1 MRGSRDGERAGA
13 GADSGAGA
21 GAGAGAWAG
30 ASVRALSTLGGD
42 EARRLRGLLFDLD
55 DTLLSHGVL
64 TRGAY
69 DALWNLRDAGLALV
83 AVTGRPSGWG
93 ELLVRQWPIDGCVT
107 ENGAV
112 HVVREGRA
120 IVRRDACDE
129 ATRQSRSERLARL
142 VARVR
147 EVVPEAQ
154 LSDDARVRI
163 SDVTWDVGELVT
175 LPPDRVRLIAR
186 EIEHAGARSTQSSVH
201 LHATFDVDDKATGAV
216 RFCARE
222 LGEDPGDAVVR
233 FAFAGDSG
241 NDAACFAAFRT
252 TFGVANVRAS
262 LGRLSVT
269 PRYVASREMGDGFA
283 EIAAAILSARTER
296 SPAS

>member
-1 MRGSRDGERAGA
+1 M
-13 GADSGAGA
+13 
-21 GAGAGAWAG
+21 
-30 ASVRALSTLGGD
+30 RALSTLGGE

-64 TRGAY
+64 TRAAY

-112 HVVREGRA
+112 HVRARGARHRPARRLRRGAAPGAERAPRAARRAGPRGGPRGAAQRRRARPDQRRHVGRRRA
-120 IVRRDACDE
+120 RDAAAGSRTPHRARDRARRGALDAVQRPPARDVRRRRQGDRRDPLLRAASSE
-129 ATRQSRSERLARL
+129 KTRASPC
-142 VARVR
+142 VR
-147 EVVPEAQ
+147 Y
-154 LSDDARVRI
+154 
-163 SDVTWDVGELVT
+163 
-175 LPPDRVRLIAR
+175 
-186 EIEHAGARSTQSSVH
+186 
-201 LHATFDVDDKATGAV
+201 
-216 RFCARE
+216 
-222 LGEDPGDAVVR
+222 
-233 FAFAGDSG
+233 AFAGDSG

-269 PRYVASREMGDGFA
+269 PRYVATREMGEGFA
-283 EIAAAILSARTER
+283 EIAAAILSARAGPSR
-296 SPAS
+296 AS